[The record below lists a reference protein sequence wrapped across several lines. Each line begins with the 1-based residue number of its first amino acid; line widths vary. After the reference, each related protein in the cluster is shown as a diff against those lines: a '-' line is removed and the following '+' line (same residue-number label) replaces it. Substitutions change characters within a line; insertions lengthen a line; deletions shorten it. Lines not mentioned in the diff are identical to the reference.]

1 MPDTTAPM
9 MTPARA
15 RPAPASSPGAR
26 LMRRT
31 AEIPTQ
37 KAVGPS
43 RIPKGQTRTTAAI
56 PRISARAA
64 RASTA
69 GGVGAIGASM
79 TAPDP
84 TLVRH
89 IARPRPA
96 VAAAA
101 TAPTKSKAINGAGPG
116 RYVPQIQA
124 NAIDANRSAPSTTL
138 PATKSAPVTVIA
150 GTQGAQPDR
159 ARVAQPLRPPPSSGR
174 SGGCILWASGGPV
187 DLDRYALWGGSRLD
201 QVKRCVWAGVGE

>member
-1 MPDTTAPM
+1 
-9 MTPARA
+9 
-15 RPAPASSPGAR
+15 
-26 LMRRT
+26 
-31 AEIPTQ
+31 
-37 KAVGPS
+37 
-43 RIPKGQTRTTAAI
+43 
-56 PRISARAA
+56 
-64 RASTA
+64 
-69 GGVGAIGASM
+69 M

-138 PATKSAPVTVIA
+138 PATKSAQLRSLPGRKELNPIVPESLSHYDRLQAQVAVAVAYRGRPV
-150 GTQGAQPDR
+150 
-159 ARVAQPLRPPPSSGR
+159 GR
-174 SGGCILWASGGPV
+174 
-187 DLDRYALWGGSRLD
+187 
-201 QVKRCVWAGVGE
+201 